1 MLLPRARTLL
11 WSLVLCLPLAVFGWL
26 AAALCLISQEDYTPE
41 PGSFTYYIGIS
52 SLVRHAPLVGALGKA
67 EYFGTVGDGNK
78 PPHGLVSYD
87 VEFASIG
94 PATHAFDAYL
104 LGKGYSRTADDET
117 PPPLLRHGAAR
128 SPCQVHGGFG
138 PSRLRGSGAG
148 LLGRARPC
156 ALPRHHGALRLIA
169 ARGPSRGRQ
178 HPLVQSRP

>member
-1 MLLPRARTLL
+1 MPLPRARTLL

-94 PATHAFDAYL
+94 PATHAFDA
-104 LGKGYSRTADDET
+104 
-117 PPPLLRHGAAR
+117 
-128 SPCQVHGGFG
+128 
-138 PSRLRGSGAG
+138 
-148 LLGRARPC
+148 
-156 ALPRHHGALRLIA
+156 
-169 ARGPSRGRQ
+169 
-178 HPLVQSRP
+178 

>member
-26 AAALCLISQEDYTPE
+26 AATLCLISQEDYTPE

-78 PPHGLVSYD
+78 PPHDLMSYD

-117 PPPLLRHGAAR
+117 P
-128 SPCQVHGGFG
+128 G
-138 PSRLRGSGAG
+138 PSYGMGRRVRHARYTASSGQVVYVEVVQASSAEQG
-148 LLGRARPC
+148 PVRYRATM
-156 ALPRHHGALRLIA
+156 AHYD
-169 ARGPSRGRQ
+169 
-178 HPLVQSRP
+178 

>member
-1 MLLPRARTLL
+1 MPLPRARTLL

-117 PPPLLRHGAAR
+117 P
-128 SPCQVHGGFG
+128 G
-138 PSRLRGSGAG
+138 PSYGMGRRVRHARYTASSGQVVYVEVVQASSTEQG
-148 LLGRARPC
+148 PVRYRATM
-156 ALPRHHGALRLIA
+156 AHYD
-169 ARGPSRGRQ
+169 
-178 HPLVQSRP
+178 